1 MRRTALTDRKQELGP
16 DPRGSVLENVRVVL
30 VGPLYGGNIGSVC
43 RAMDNMG
50 FCDLAL
56 VAPRNT
62 VDWDE
67 ARMMACHATEILD
80 SRTTVGSLAEALSDC
95 ALVFGTTCRTGLY
108 RQHVRSPRE
117 WAPKVIEAAHC
128 GRVALVLG
136 REDNGLSNEELAL
149 CTHLVRIPTA
159 ARNVSLNVAQAA
171 AVCLYEIFVA
181 SGAYEPPREKS
192 PEASSALRER
202 MFAIWRKALLDIGF
216 MEEDKADHMMLAL
229 RRILSRGS
237 LTEDDVR
244 ILMGMAK
251 QSSWAGNKAKCVL
264 RRERGGTTIAATKG
278 CAAARE
284 CAGMEDARDTKEA
297 PFACDPTTGDR

>member
-1 MRRTALTDRKQELGP
+1 MRRTGLTDRKQDSGP
-16 DPRGSVLENVRVVL
+16 GPRGEVLENVRVVL

-50 FCDLAL
+50 FCDLAV
-56 VAPRNT
+56 VAPRST

-80 SRTTVGSLAEALSDC
+80 SRTTFGTLAEALSDC

-108 RQHVRSPRE
+108 RQHVRGPRE
-117 WAPKVIEAAHC
+117 WAPRMIEAAHC
-128 GRVALVLG
+128 GRVALVMG

-171 AVCLYEIFVA
+171 VVCLYEIFFA
-181 SGAYEPPREKS
+181 AGAYEPPREKS

-202 MFAIWRKALLDIGF
+202 MFSIWRNALLDIGF
-216 MEEDKADHMMLAL
+216 MDEDKADHMMLAL

-251 QSSWAGNKAKCVL
+251 QTSWAGKKARCVL
-264 RRERGGTTIAATKG
+264 REERGGTTIAATRG
-278 CAAARE
+278 RAAAGER
-284 CAGMEDARDTKEA
+284 AGMEDAHGNMEA
-297 PFACDPTTGDR
+297 PFARDKTTGDR